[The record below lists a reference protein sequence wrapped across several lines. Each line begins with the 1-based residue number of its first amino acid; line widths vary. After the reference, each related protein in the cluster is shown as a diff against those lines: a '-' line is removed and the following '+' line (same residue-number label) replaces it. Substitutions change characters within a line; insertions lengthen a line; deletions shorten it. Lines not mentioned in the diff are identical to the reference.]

1 MSEIGLFVCQLD
13 DEGRTH
19 QLSREGGG
27 FCPVTLKESPH
38 SGFYVGLFRT
48 GLVFSLS

>member
-1 MSEIGLFVCQLD
+1 MSEIGLFVCRLD

-19 QLSREGGG
+19 QLSHEGGG
-27 FCPVTLKESPH
+27 FCLVTLKESPQ
-38 SGFYVGLFRT
+38 SGLYVGLFRT